1 MNYVSKILQIIKN
14 VDKTDVYTSIKIRTY
29 ENDMWDSLFE
39 KETEY
44 VRNEFLKLYNNFQKS
59 ISKAK

>member
-1 MNYVSKILQIIKN
+1 MKIIKILQIIKN